1 VIEVTAAPEVDEFS
15 WADAYE
21 GEIPAGSGRVRV
33 AKSRGDRA
41 AKSLLEWTVV
51 AVIALLVTMIL
62 RTFVL
67 AAFFIPSESMYP
79 TLHIND
85 RVLVNKLSYKMHP
98 LHRGDVVV
106 FKRPPGEPDISIK
119 DLIKRVIG
127 LPGDTVQFHDGKV
140 FVNEL
145 ELVEPYLAR
154 PDSTVPHGA
163 NSIVVPAGQVLVL
176 GDNRTNS
183 FDGRFFGTFDQKLIV
198 GRAFVLVWPP
208 SRFGSL

>member
-1 VIEVTAAPEVDEFS
+1 VTTAQDVEDFS

-21 GEIPAGSGRVRV
+21 GDLPPAGGRVRV
-33 AKSRGDRA
+33 ANDRGDRA
-41 AKSLLEWTVV
+41 VKSMLEWTVV

-79 TLHIND
+79 TLHVND

-106 FKRPPGEPDISIK
+106 FKRPPGEPDITIK

-127 LPGDTVQFHDGKV
+127 VPGDTVEFHDGKV
-140 FVNEL
+140 FVNQL
-145 ELVEPYLAR
+145 ELIEPYLSR
-154 PDSTVPHGA
+154 PDSTIPHGA
-163 NSIVVPAGQVLVL
+163 TSIVVPQGQVLVM
-176 GDNRTNS
+176 GDNRQNS
-183 FDGRFFGTFDQKLIV
+183 FDGRFFGTFDQNLIV